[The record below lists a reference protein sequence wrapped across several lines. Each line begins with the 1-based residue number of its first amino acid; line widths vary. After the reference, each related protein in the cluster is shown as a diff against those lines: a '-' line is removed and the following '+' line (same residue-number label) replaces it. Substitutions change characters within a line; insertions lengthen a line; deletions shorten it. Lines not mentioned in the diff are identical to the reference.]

1 MKCVH
6 ERDPLRELKSEAGT
20 ISHCQKTQD
29 YKRLPKSWLQA
40 SGLLVVF
47 LCTLAHFHYTLN
59 GFSRFG
65 HKQHLPGTW
74 PGKRC
79 FRYIKHCLGKQF
91 DKPSWL
97 KSLGSIWPK
106 VHSPVGEK
114 RTVGFAF
121 CCHSR
126 GRRSGT
132 ERGGAYYVNKCAAT
146 PLQFSLS
153 DGAYDVALEF
163 RAKVTWFGEREREP
177 ISLLLWSPMLWT
189 PGVHTWCGH
198 TWDDNMVTDH
208 QHCPQGPWPLV
219 GSGLFKLLG
228 SIALHA
234 FPPCEGRKG
243 RNGPKC

>member
-1 MKCVH
+1 M
-6 ERDPLRELKSEAGT
+6 REIHSESWSQRQARYPTVRKPKTTSGFRRAG
-20 ISHCQKTQD
+20 CRLQD
-29 YKRLPKSWLQA
+29 CLWSFFAHWLT
-40 SGLLVVF
+40 SITLSMVSPDLVTNNIF
-47 LCTLAHFHYTLN
+47 LAPDH
-59 GFSRFG
+59 
-65 HKQHLPGTW
+65 

-97 KSLGSIWPK
+97 KPLGSIWPK

-114 RTVGFAF
+114 RTVGFAS

-132 ERGGAYYVNKCAAT
+132 GRGGAYYVNKCAAT
-146 PLQFSLS
+146 PLQFGHS

-163 RAKVTWFGEREREP
+163 RAKGTWFGEREREP
-177 ISLLLWSPMLWT
+177 ISLPLWSPVLWT

-198 TWDDNMVTDH
+198 TWDDNMFTDH

-219 GSGLFKLLG
+219 GRWSL
-228 SIALHA
+228 
-234 FPPCEGRKG
+234 
-243 RNGPKC
+243 